1 MANPVPDRAP
11 KHTLA
16 DMIVERTTGVN
27 SGSYRVMSGKGS
39 EGSKV
44 YMGYTKREAM
54 REHRDYLN
62 GKK

>member
-1 MANPVPDRAP
+1 MEPVPNRAP

-27 SGSYRVMSGKGS
+27 GGSYRVMSGKGS
-39 EGSKV
+39 EGSTL
-44 YMGYTKREAM
+44 YIGHTKREAM
-54 REHRDYLN
+54 RAHRDLLN